1 MRARAGPRAFGEA
14 SGGGGGLASSSGM
27 VVRGQPLTPSRV
39 GLRRGLRRGLF
50 LAQAVV
56 GFRAASCSKV
66 LRELVALRR

>member
-27 VVRGQPLTPSRV
+27 VVRGQPLTPSR
-39 GLRRGLRRGLF
+39 GAAPRLRRGLF